1 MVMLAS
7 ELARGQAYSA
17 VFAGQLVIA
26 NALIC
31 SRPLLTRLAP
41 RVLQSMPTASLGAS
55 IRAPYGVGVGV
66 AVGVGVGLTTT
77 TVVEVLVP
85 SLGNFL

>member
-1 MVMLAS
+1 MGSRLHSERLHSLAS
-7 ELARGQAYSA
+7 PVHSPRP
-17 VFAGQLVIA
+17 AGFTIYA
-26 NALIC
+26 AGISC
-31 SRPLLTRLAP
+31 
-41 RVLQSMPTASLGAS
+41 AS

>member
-1 MVMLAS
+1 MGSRLNSERLDSLAS
-7 ELARGQAYSA
+7 PAHSP
-17 VFAGQLVIA
+17 
-26 NALIC
+26 
-31 SRPLLTRLAP
+31 RPTGSTIYAHGI
-41 RVLQSMPTASLGAS
+41 SCAS